1 MKITDI
7 RIEGFGVWN
16 QLELKQLSPGVTA
29 FYGLN
34 EAGKSTVMQFVR
46 SVLYGMTPAR
56 RKRYLPPVNGG
67 LPGGS
72 LGILNRQEQLDVRR
86 IADRDPDD
94 LGHVTITD
102 SEGHST
108 GDRLLREALA
118 DIDEETFTNIFAIGL
133 EEIQQLATLTDTQAA
148 QWLYRLTS
156 GLDRVSLYDVMQDLR
171 RTRRDLLAGSDQESK
186 IVELGVKREVL
197 VGEIEQHRQNSRKW
211 AQLAVRIKE
220 LDAEIEVQE
229 RALIECERRARTL
242 EIAIGLKPNWRKRDK
257 ITAQL
262 EELRLGVPLAP
273 DALPRLDEL
282 NKKIEHHG
290 READILEG
298 QRRQLRE
305 DCEQLGINELLVKNS
320 CRIEALGEQRD
331 WLQSLERQIDD
342 LDSEAENFEQRL
354 ANEQQ
359 RLASALGVKDN
370 ERLQD
375 IDATA
380 IEDLQPYIETVR
392 SAQKLVDKSQR
403 QLDLQTESERTLKAQ
418 IDSAIVGGE
427 KHGLPMDIEQASD
440 LVAQLR
446 RREKVERR
454 LEQARKHSQE
464 MEAQSHD
471 LLDDQVMP
479 LSIFG
484 WSLAAVVVGALFV
497 GLRLLAPES
506 PLGHF
511 GSLMA
516 VLGAVVCTFGFVFK
530 YFLEDAAADKLDAC
544 HIQLEV
550 LARQIADAQ
559 QDKEQL
565 DAELSIT
572 DGSAELR
579 LEAAERHLEELES
592 MLPVEAQRR
601 QAGHEVASAESRHK
615 QAQQNLE
622 AALAE
627 WKSQLVGLGFSEKL
641 DPQVFLSI
649 SDRYQSLSELQG
661 RARLRRE
668 EIEQRQREHAAVT
681 RRVIDVATEVD
692 CLLGDDD
699 EDEVVCLDQLEH
711 LIEQRAKQLSDI
723 QRREGLFDRAKELKA
738 EEGKHRKSI
747 AGLKRRR
754 EALFQTAD
762 CDDEAAYRQLA
773 EKLQQA
779 RELEKQLEAISREIT
794 AAIGTHASEETFAE
808 LLSIER
814 ISQLDERWEKRA
826 AELQTEQDALES
838 LVDERGALRQEQR
851 TLAKDRSLAERQL
864 ELSCVEKQID
874 DARQS
879 WRELSTFNRILERTR
894 EYYEAYR
901 QPDTLAE
908 ASIHLAKLTGGQYTR
923 VWTPLADDI
932 LLVETSEGESLK
944 VDVLSRG
951 TREQLLLSVRL
962 ALVSMFA
969 QRGINLPMVLDDVL
983 VNFDATRT
991 QRAAEVLTEFAAG
1004 GHQLLFFTCHEH
1016 MWRMFGN
1023 CQADCR
1029 RLPRRIGAVV
1039 EQPVVEEVAV
1049 EEVVVEEIPEPV
1061 EVVEVAPEPEP
1072 EPIVEEVAVQ
1082 PPPAFYDYP
1091 FVERIEEDIVEELV
1105 VEESIEP
1112 PAAIEMPVAQSPYSW
1127 ETEDSSA
1134 ETAENPLAFI
1144 VSDERPVSRRA

>member
-7 RIEGFGVWN
+7 RIDGFGVWN
-16 QLELKQLSPGVTA
+16 HLELKQLSPGVTA
-29 FYGLN
+29 FYGMN
-34 EAGKSTVMQFVR
+34 EAGKTTVMQFVR
-46 SVLYGMTPAR
+46 SVLYGMTPER
-56 RKRYLPPVNGG
+56 RERYLPPVHGG

-72 LGILNRQEQLDVRR
+72 LGILDRQEQLDVRR
-86 IADRDPDD
+86 IADRGPDD

-102 SEGHST
+102 AEGNTS

-118 DIDEETFTNIFAIGL
+118 DIDEETFTNIFGIGL
-133 EEIQQLATLTDTQAA
+133 EEIQQLATLSDTQAA

-156 GLDRVSLYDVMQDLR
+156 GLDRVSLYDVIQNLR
-171 RTRRDLLAGSDQESK
+171 KTRRELLSGSDQDSK
-186 IVELGVKREVL
+186 LVELTVQRDVL
-197 VGEIEQHRQNSRKW
+197 IGEIEQLRQHSRKW

-220 LDAEIEVQE
+220 LDSEIQSQE
-229 RALIECERRARTL
+229 SVLSVCERDARTL

-257 ITAQL
+257 IATQL

-282 NKKIEHHG
+282 NKKIETHS

-342 LDSEAENFEQRL
+342 LGTEAHNFEQRL
-354 ANEQQ
+354 SNEQS
-359 RLASALGVKDN
+359 RLATALGVKDN
-370 ERLQD
+370 DRLQD
-375 IDATA
+375 IDAA
-380 IEDLQPYIETVR
+380 QIEDLQPYIDTVR
-392 SAQKLVDKSQR
+392 SAQKLVDKAQR

-454 LEQARKHSQE
+454 LEQAQRHSQD

-479 LSIFG
+479 LSLFG

-497 GLRLLAPES
+497 GLWLLAPES
-506 PLGHF
+506 PLGRY
-511 GSLMA
+511 GSFMA
-516 VLGAVVCTFGFVFK
+516 IVGLGVAAFSFVFK
-530 YFLEDAAADKLDAC
+530 FFLEDAAADKLDAC
-544 HIQLEV
+544 HNQLDV

-559 QDKEQL
+559 ADKEKL
-565 DAELSIT
+565 DEELSIT

-579 LEAAERHLEELES
+579 LEAAEQHLEELES

-601 QAGHEVASAESRHK
+601 QAGHEVATAESRFQ
-615 QAQQNLE
+615 QAEQNLKT
-622 AALAE
+622 ALAD
-627 WKSQLVGLGFSEKL
+627 WKSQLVGLGFSENL

-649 SDRYQSLSELQG
+649 SERYQSLSELQG
-661 RARLRRE
+661 RAKLRRE

-681 RRVIDVATEVD
+681 RRVVDVAGEVG
-692 CLLGDDD
+692 CLLGDC
-699 EDEVVCLDQLEH
+699 EDEQVASLDQLEH
-711 LIEQRAKQLSDI
+711 LIDQRAKQLSDI
-723 QRREGLFDRAKELKA
+723 QRREGLVERARELKA

-754 EALFQTAD
+754 EGLFQAAD
-762 CDDEAAYRQLA
+762 CDDETAYRQLA
-773 EKLQQA
+773 ERQQQA
-779 RELEKQLEAISREIT
+779 RELQKQMESLSREIT
-794 AAIGTHASEETFAE
+794 AAVGTHAQEETFAE
-808 LLSIER
+808 MLSLER
-814 ISQLDERWEKRA
+814 ISQLDARWEQSA
-826 AELQTEQDALES
+826 AKLQEEQEKLKS
-838 LVDERGALRQEQR
+838 LVDQRGALRQEQR
-851 TLAKDRSLAERQL
+851 ALVEDRSLAERQL
-864 ELSCVEKQID
+864 ELSCVEKQIA
-874 DARQS
+874 DARQT

-969 QRGINLPMVLDDVL
+969 QRGVNIPMVLDDVL

-991 QRAAEVLTEFAAG
+991 QRAAEVLAEFAAG

-1016 MWRMFGN
+1016 VWNMFQN
-1023 CQADCR
+1023 CGADCR
-1029 RLPRRIGAVV
+1029 RLPRRAGA
-1039 EQPVVEEVAV
+1039 PVQEAI
-1049 EEVVVEEIPEPV
+1049 EEVVVEEPVVEEPVAEMIVPKEISEPVEIAIQPPPPEPV
-1061 EVVEVAPEPEP
+1061 V
-1072 EPIVEEVAVQ
+1072 EPIVEES
-1082 PPPAFYDYP
+1082 PTTFYDYP
-1091 FVERIEEDIVEELV
+1091 FVERIEEEIIEEVVKEEL
-1105 VEESIEP
+1105 IEQ
-1112 PAAIEMPVAQSPYSW
+1112 PVTQTAYSW
-1127 ETEDSSA
+1127 EIEEPA
-1134 ETAENPLAFI
+1134 EAVENPLAFI
-1144 VSDERPVSRRA
+1144 VSDDRPVSRRA